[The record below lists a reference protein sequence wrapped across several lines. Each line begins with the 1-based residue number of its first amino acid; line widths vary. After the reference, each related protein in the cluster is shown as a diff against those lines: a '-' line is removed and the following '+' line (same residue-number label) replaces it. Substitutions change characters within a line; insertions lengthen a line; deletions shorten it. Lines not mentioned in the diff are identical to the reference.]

1 MSRRIRYLLPL
12 LLVAFTLVA
21 SACADSTGPHP
32 GSTPCE
38 LPNNNGVVCS

>member
-1 MSRRIRYLLPL
+1 MSRRIRFLLPL

-21 SACADSTGPHP
+21 SACADTTGPSS

-38 LPNNNGVVCS
+38 YPQNNSVTCS

>member
-1 MSRRIRYLLPL
+1 MSRRIRFLLPL
-12 LLVAFTLVA
+12 LLLAFTLVA

-38 LPNNNGVVCS
+38 YPNNNGICS

>member
-12 LLVAFTLVA
+12 LLIAFTLVA

-32 GSTPCE
+32 DQTPCDR
-38 LPNNNGVVCS
+38 PINGTCT

>member
-12 LLVAFTLVA
+12 LLLGFTLAA

-32 GSTPCE
+32 GTCE
-38 LPNNNGVVCS
+38 YPNNNTAICN

>member
-21 SACADSTGPHP
+21 SACADATGPHP
-32 GSTPCE
+32 GQVPCE
-38 LPNNNGVVCS
+38 TQNNNTCM